1 MPQELQP
8 NTSPSATPRVRAQSS
23 FATASTDSST
33 DLRWLWLAVL
43 RHRLTMALTVCCAVI
58 PTVIYITLA
67 DPVYRATATI
77 QIEPESA
84 KVLPY
89 VDVTDS
95 LSNPLPHFELYM
107 KTQDEV
113 VRSGELRARV
123 ASHLRT
129 LEAPKLDTVLPDLG
143 KGLEVQRVEGSQ
155 LLRISYLAPDPEL
168 AATVA
173 NTWAEEFVKLHVEK
187 KLRTAERAT
196 AFLQSQLL
204 NLKQRVEQAEAD
216 LIRYA
221 RTHDFQSVDS
231 KQDNASRQRFTYL
244 NAETARA
251 EKDMIARQAEYESL
265 RRVSVE
271 DFPEN
276 LKGPVVSSLETK
288 AFQLE
293 QELAR
298 LEAQFDQKWPAVVQK
313 RNELAAVQ
321 GQLGAAKAAT
331 LARALKESETRYSA
345 ALTEY
350 RMLQKALQQQQ
361 LLVNRLNEASIE
373 YNTLKR
379 ELDVNEELYQGLL
392 KRLKEA
398 GVSPGSEL
406 SNITIA
412 DRATSPSS
420 TYRPR
425 KALSLSLAGIL
436 GIMLGLGLSVLLE
449 YSSNTLTEPWDV
461 ESLGAS
467 LLGWVPKDT
476 RRTHS
481 QLALEGGATD
491 TTKTLVPLDVRSTG
505 GVPTHLE
512 HQTTE
517 AYRSLCA
524 SILLSRG
531 DRPPK
536 TILITS
542 AIPKEG
548 KTTVTIALAEAF
560 AEISPPILLIDAD
573 FRNPSLTKRFGN
585 GTPEGLST
593 YLAGGPLRITETS
606 TPNLFLL
613 TAGSNPPNPMSLLGA
628 TRMKDLLTELV
639 ENGRFRFVIIDGPPL
654 LSVADPSV
662 LAPKVEGVVIV
673 VRAASTPKEVFKKAV
688 VQLERTGCTIL
699 GAVVNALDLRKPGY
713 FYYQKYYYGSVH
725 APDL

>member
-1 MPQELQP
+1 MPRELQA
-8 NTSPSATPRVRAQSS
+8 NTTSSTTPLRQAQSP
-23 FATASTDSST
+23 FATASTDPSV
-33 DLRWLWLAVL
+33 DLRRLWLTVL
-43 RHRLTMALTVCCAVI
+43 RHRTTMALTLCCAVI
-58 PTVIYITLA
+58 PTLIYITLA
-67 DPVYRATATI
+67 EPIYRATATI

-89 VDVTDS
+89 VDVTDP
-95 LSNPLPHFELYM
+95 LSNPLPQFELYM
-107 KTQDEV
+107 KTQDQV
-113 VRSGELRARV
+113 IRSGELRARV
-123 ASHLRT
+123 ASHLKT
-129 LEAPKLDTVLPDLG
+129 LAAPKLDTVLADLG

-155 LLRISYLAPDPEL
+155 LLRISYQAPDPDL

-187 KLRTAERAT
+187 KLRTAERAS

-204 NLKQRVEQAEAD
+204 NLKQKVEQAEED

-221 RTHDFQSVDS
+221 RTHDFQSIDS
-231 KQDNASRQRFTYL
+231 KQDNASRQRFVYL

-265 RRVSVE
+265 KRVSVE

-321 GQLGAAKAAT
+321 AQLAAAKAAT
-331 LARALKESETRYSA
+331 LARALKESETRYTA

-350 RMLQKALQQQQ
+350 RMLRKALQQQQ

-420 TYRPR
+420 AYRPR
-425 KALSLSLAGIL
+425 KALSLSLASIL
-436 GIMLGLGLSVLLE
+436 GIMLGLGLSVLFE
-449 YSSNTLTEPWDV
+449 YSSNTLADPWDV

-467 LLGWVPKDT
+467 LLGWVPKAT
-476 RRTHS
+476 R
-481 QLALEGGATD
+481 QLNAQAALEGGAADNTR
-491 TTKTLVPLDVRSTG
+491 TLVPLNAGPAGALSTRSQ
-505 GVPTHLE
+505 

-524 SILLSRG
+524 SILLSRS

-548 KTTVTIALAEAF
+548 KTSVTIELAEAF
-560 AEISPPILLIDAD
+560 TEISPPVLLIDAD
-573 FRNPSLTKRFGN
+573 FRNPSLTKRLHD
-585 GTPEGLST
+585 GTAEGLST

-606 TPNLFLL
+606 TPNLYLL
-613 TAGSNPPNPMSLLGA
+613 AAGSTPPNPLSLLGA
-628 TRMKDLLTELV
+628 ARMGDLLTDLAQS
-639 ENGRFRFVIIDGPPL
+639 GRFRFVIIDSPPF
-654 LSVADPSV
+654 LSVADAAV
-662 LAPKVEGVVIV
+662 LAPKVEGVVMV
-673 VRAASTPKEVFKKAV
+673 VRAASTPKEIFKKAIQ
-688 VQLERTGCTIL
+688 QLERTGCTIL
-699 GAVVNALDLRKPGY
+699 GAVVNALDLKKPGY
-713 FYYQKYYYGSVH
+713 FYYQKYYYGSVN